1 MKWNPSDA
9 QGRQGIAVTDLVI
22 SKLGHICRP
31 QEQNDRGVDA
41 HVELVE
47 QGTHEATGEI
57 VALQVKAGPSYLDEM
72 TATGFVHRGSLE
84 HLDYWFNHRLPV
96 FLVLVDTAKEKA
108 YWQEITEQTVERLT
122 KGWKVEVPFAN
133 DLQANFIAAARQR
146 VGLDPASSQ
155 YTRLKL
161 DDISNGM
168 TKRYRAHLLVRH
180 PITRLRL
187 EAVVRQATS
196 DIRNETFHRSE
207 GLSQRFGDKYADVV
221 CLYIAGDPVDVV
233 NANWL
238 CRSDWVNPMLAAE
251 YRPHPIGGVDLRD
264 GLEIVWNSSYGHMG
278 RFLKTLEIDKQTFL
292 QSVQQLLVATEG
304 LVTQTFGTEN
314 RSIVNVKT
322 ALQNA
327 ESMREVYFQSTDL
340 GIAPYECRDVA
351 ERFQDVMTFA
361 DNAFMAAVPASDGE
375 QPPAVNIPLEL
386 ALKNYRK
393 YIERLRYELE
403 KVI

>member
-1 MKWNPSDA
+1 MKWNPSDG
-9 QGRQGIAVTDLVI
+9 QGRQGIAFTEFVI

-57 VALQVKAGPSYLDEM
+57 VALQVKGGPSYLDEM

-108 YWQEITEQTVERLT
+108 YWREITEQTVERLA

-133 DLQANFIAAARQR
+133 ELQTNFIAAARQR
-146 VGLDPASSQ
+146 VGLDPTSAH
-155 YTRLKL
+155 YIRLKL
-161 DDISNGM
+161 DDTSNGM
-168 TKRYRAHLLVRH
+168 TKRYTAQLLVRH
-180 PITRLRL
+180 PITKLRL
-187 EAVVRQATS
+187 EAVVRRATAE
-196 DIRNETFHRSE
+196 IKKETFHRKTGFGELRRDSE
-207 GLSQRFGDKYADVV
+207 ADVV
-221 CLYIAGDPVDVV
+221 SLFLAADPTDAA
-233 NANWL
+233 NANWV
-238 CRSDWVNPMLAAE
+238 CRTMWLNPHLASHA
-251 YRPHPIGGVDLRD
+251 RPQAIGGDNLGD
-264 GLEIVWNSSYGHMG
+264 GLEIAWNPGYGHME

-292 QSVQQLLVATEG
+292 ESVQQLLDETES
-304 LVTQTFGTEN
+304 LVTQTFGAEN
-314 RSIVNVKT
+314 RSIVDAKT